1 MNIDKYVEEHGID
14 RWDFDNKYTF
24 ICNEIGLD
32 KLKRFFPLPLEE
44 LREKLKKDVHLNNV
58 PLRMWDYYGEY
69 IAPLLCNLG
78 ITAQS
83 PAGRVCILKQA
94 VRLTIDQIG

>member
-1 MNIDKYVEEHGID
+1 MNIDKYVEKHGID
-14 RWDFDNKYTF
+14 KDNFEQKYTF

-32 KLKRFFPLPLEE
+32 KLKRYFPLPIEE
-44 LREKLKKDVHLNNV
+44 LKEKLEKDVHLNNV
-58 PLRMWDYYGEY
+58 PLRIWDYWGEY

-94 VRLTIDQIG
+94 VRLAIRQIG